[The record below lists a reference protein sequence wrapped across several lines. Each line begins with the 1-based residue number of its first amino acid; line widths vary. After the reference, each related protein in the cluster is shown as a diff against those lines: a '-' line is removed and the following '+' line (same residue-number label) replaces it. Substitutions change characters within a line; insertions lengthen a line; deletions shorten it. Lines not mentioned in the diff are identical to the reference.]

1 MGVVTQI
8 FYTIFFI
15 TTILAGMKFIYDG
28 ILFCKDLRST
38 FNGILCIAIGA
49 LGIVCGVDGLI
60 RCFNTLF
67 LINCLN

>member
-1 MGVVTQI
+1 MGAVTQI

-15 TTILAGMKFIYDG
+15 TTILAGVKFVYVR
-28 ILFCKDLRST
+28 ILLCKDLLFT

-60 RCFNTLF
+60 RCFNILF

>member
-1 MGVVTQI
+1 MGAVTQM

-15 TTILAGMKFIYDG
+15 TTILAGMKFIYIG
-28 ILFCKDLRST
+28 ILLCKDLWST

-60 RCFNTLF
+60 CCFNTLF